1 MASTPKFN
9 AKNLHYEK
17 PEPAFLRRLRGE
29 AASAGGGDSDRLN
42 VQHARTG
49 KKARLEMDDD
59 DGPTIAYE
67 YAGGGNVGREE
78 YEALT
83 KVAKAKSDDGDGAT
97 IEGEGKGG
105 GEGGGKGRED
115 HGSGSGAVDDGGEE
129 REKQKVADVG
139 GVKKRKA
146 GKIVGGEDDGDVEQT
161 QTKGGAVARSI
172 TTTTTTTTKSKSSK
186 KQKKVKLSFDEPDS

>member
-17 PEPAFLRRLRGE
+17 PEPAFLRRLRGQ
-29 AASAGGGDSDRLN
+29 AIGAGGGDADRLN
-42 VQHARTG
+42 VQHARPG
-49 KKARLEMDDD
+49 KKPRLEMDGDD

-67 YAGGGNVGREE
+67 DEGGGNVGRKE

-83 KVAKAKSDDGDGAT
+83 KATSGSDGGRVGVDGEAVDKAGGNGAVASGEGDGA
-97 IEGEGKGG
+97 
-105 GEGGGKGRED
+105 
-115 HGSGSGAVDDGGEE
+115 VEE

-139 GVKKRKA
+139 GGGVKKKRKV
-146 GKIVGGEDDGDVEQT
+146 GKVVGGEDDADVE
-161 QTKGGAVARSI
+161 KAEAEGGAGARPQTSTSTS
-172 TTTTTTTTKSKSSK
+172 TTATTKSKSSK